1 MVKSVLVVVLVV
13 LALVS
18 LALLSWL
25 LVLYLEWPLWGALA
39 IFLGVLAVYFG
50 LKTLR
55 RFWVIS
61 RAKSKLLATE
71 RRVQTAA
78 QEGPDF
84 QAVLLQKWR
93 SAVDKLKGSQ
103 LRRFG
108 NPLYVLPWY
117 MVMGESGSGKT
128 TAITRSRLSP
138 MLRDS
143 QQTREIVQTTNC
155 DWWFFS
161 EAIVLDTAG
170 RYVSPDSATQDQQE
184 WDYLLELFGKYRAR
198 EGLNGLVVVID
209 APSLLA
215 QDAVLIEQ
223 RGQSL
228 RERLDQLM
236 RLFEKRLPI
245 YIMVT
250 KCDQVYGFAEW
261 AQQLTETQSQ
271 EAMGFLA
278 DQSLQVADEQKFAQE
293 AIEAL
298 STRLEKIRL
307 DASVR
312 GTALSPEMLL
322 LPGELLRLVP
332 GLQLFLKSALGNNPY
347 LEHPLLRGLF
357 LTSARQQPPQP
368 SRLGTLLPPAP
379 TSTENSKGLFIHDIF
394 SRILPKERHV
404 ALPGLIVGRWRRVTA
419 RLGVLSWLL
428 LFAAALI
435 FTWVSYL
442 STSGAITR
450 LGRAIPPGYGSPV
463 QTDAKS
469 EMDDLSAGLV
479 MIEMILAQE
488 KDWRTRWLA
497 FNPEIDWLE
506 ESLKQEFVKR
516 FRTIQNS
523 DSGVNLNLEALLK
536 SEDVSA
542 RAYALLGLAR
552 YINLV
557 QARIDGAGYDQILA
571 MPQLPPQLLQAL
583 EPRLDRKLVVG
594 VNSLMSAAIA
604 WSKPNDPYLLVNL
617 KRNREVLRQEVF
629 RSGELQW
636 LVDWA
641 NALTDVSPVTLDEFW
656 LNNPGGAGQVEIH
669 RGLTLAGKAR
679 IDGFLSELKQAL
691 PQETNLSSMVGRF
704 ESWFREQRLYEWHSL
719 AWGFMNG
726 ERLLGTEPT
735 YRDTVVSL
743 DKPSSPFDRFFVRLI
758 DEFRDI
764 SDENAPS
771 WLNLARYQFN
781 LHQQVQRQ
789 RLGFMKPAADLIT
802 AVNYSAGKALRESF
816 DQKTNLLPEAVAR
829 ARQDMALLARYHEQ
843 RAASLKPVLA
853 SETQALNLVTEF
865 LGGGGLPAVAA
876 QEPAAP
882 SPLAQMQSTFQ
893 DLRANSR
900 FKAFDDEA
908 IWRLIE
914 GPQKLIASYSLEQAS
929 CKLQEEW
936 DKGVMWKTRMAIS
949 PQEASNQLFDNQGSV
964 WAFLDGPAKNL
975 VSRPG
980 GVFGAAQRDGLQFPF
995 APGFMSFLNEAV
1007 SMRVDEVVRQKR
1019 AEASAG
1025 KTARLT
1031 LGAQPIGVNPGAK
1044 VRPYAAS
1051 LTLQCANEAIE
1062 LSNMNMQAS
1071 KTFVWSPQQCGEV
1084 TLQLKLD
1091 RISLT
1096 RRYPGPLGLANFLA
1110 EFSDGAR
1117 VFTPADF
1124 PSMAPRLEAL
1134 GVREIT
1140 LRYDMTGQ
1148 DQVQALARDHEFVME
1163 QASPSSRPAI
1173 SRLQIQVPPRAGR
1186 CWTSSWTTQEPL
1198 SVPRLIQQEAEKQVR
1213 KSNPGQSLK
1222 SGGKRSMTE

>member
-1 MVKSVLVVVLVV
+1 MVKSVLPVVLVV
-13 LALVS
+13 LALVL

-71 RRVQTAA
+71 RRLRATSQDR
-78 QEGPDF
+78 PDF
-84 QAVLLQKWR
+84 QAVLLKKWR

-103 LRRFG
+103 LRRLG
-108 NPLYVLPWY
+108 NPLYVLPWF

-128 TAITRSRLSP
+128 TAITRSRLTP

-143 QQTREIVQTTNC
+143 QQSHDIVQTANC

-170 RYVSPDSATQDQQE
+170 RYVSPDSAAQDQQE

-209 APSLLA
+209 APSLLG
-215 QDAVLIEQ
+215 QNTGLLEQ
-223 RGQSL
+223 RGQCL
-228 RERLDQLM
+228 RERIDQLM
-236 RLFEKRLPI
+236 RLLEMRLPI

-261 AQQLTETQSQ
+261 AQHLSETQSQ

-278 DQSLQVADEQKFAQE
+278 GQSLHIADEQKFAQE

-298 STRLEKIRL
+298 FTRLEKIRL

-312 GTALSPEMLL
+312 GTALSPELLL

-332 GLQLFLKSALGNNPY
+332 GLQLFLKAALGNNPY

-357 LTSARQQPPQP
+357 LTSGRQQPPQP
-368 SRLGTLLPPAP
+368 SRLGSLLPPAP
-379 TSTENSKGLFIHDIF
+379 ITEESNKGLFIHDIF
-394 SRILPKERHV
+394 SRILPKERHI

-428 LFAAALI
+428 LFTAALI
-435 FTWVSYL
+435 FIVVSYL
-442 STSGAITR
+442 STSDAIAR

-463 QTDAKS
+463 QTDTKS

-479 MIEMILAQE
+479 MVEMILAQE

-523 DSGVNLNLEALLK
+523 DSGLNFDLKPLLK
-536 SEDVSA
+536 SEDVTV

-552 YINLV
+552 QINLI
-557 QARIDGAGYDQILA
+557 QARMDGADYEKILA
-571 MPQLPPQLLQAL
+571 MPAMPAQLLQIM
-583 EPRLDRKLVVG
+583 EPKMDRKLMVG
-594 VNSLMSAAIA
+594 IDILMSASIA
-604 WSKPNDPYLLVNL
+604 WSKPNDPYLLATL

-629 RSGELQW
+629 RTGELQW
-636 LVDWA
+636 LADWA
-641 NALTDVSPVTLDEFW
+641 NALTDLPPVTLDEFW
-656 LNNPGGAGQVEIH
+656 LTNPGGAGQVEIN
-669 RGLTLAGKAR
+669 RGLTLAGKSR
-679 IDGFLSELKQAL
+679 IDAFLAELKQAL
-691 PQETNLSSMVGRF
+691 HQEANLSTTITQF
-704 ESWFREQRLYEWHSL
+704 ENWYKEQRLYQWHSL

-726 ERLLGTEPT
+726 ERLLTTEAV
-735 YRDTVVSL
+735 YRDTIVSL
-743 DKPSSPFDRFFVRLI
+743 DKTSSPFDRFFKRLI
-758 DEFRDI
+758 EEFRDI
-764 SDENAPS
+764 SDEDAPS
-771 WLNLARYQFN
+771 WLSLARYQFN
-781 LHQQVQRQ
+781 LQQQMQRQ
-789 RLGFMKPAADLIT
+789 KLRIVESAADLFT
-802 AVNYSAGKALRESF
+802 AVNNSAGKALRESF
-816 DQKTNLLPEAVAR
+816 DQKANLLPEAIAR
-829 ARQDMALLARYHEQ
+829 TRQDMVLLARYHEQ

-853 SETQALNLVTEF
+853 SETQALNLVTDF
-865 LGGGGLPAVAA
+865 LGGDPLPAVGS
-876 QEPAAP
+876 QESAAP

-893 DLRANSR
+893 DLKANSK
-900 FKAFDDEA
+900 FKAFEDAA
-908 IWRLIE
+908 IWHLIE
-914 GPQKLIASYSLEQAS
+914 GPQKLIANYSLEQAS

-980 GVFGAAQRDGLQFPF
+980 GVFAAAQRDGLQFPF
-995 APGFMSFLNEAV
+995 APGFMNFLNEAV
-1007 SMRVDEVVRQKR
+1007 GMRVDEVVRQKR
-1019 AEASAG
+1019 AESSSD

-1044 VRPYAAS
+1044 ARPYSAS

-1062 LSNMNMQAS
+1062 LSNMNMQSS

-1084 TLQLKLD
+1084 TLQIKLD
-1091 RISLT
+1091 KMSLT
-1096 RRYPGPLGLANFLA
+1096 RRYPGPLGLANFLS
-1110 EFSDGAR
+1110 EFRDGAR
-1117 VFTPADF
+1117 VFTSADF
-1124 PSMAPRLEAL
+1124 PSMATRLEAL
-1134 GVREIT
+1134 GVREMT

-1148 DQVQALARDHEFVME
+1148 DQVLALARDHEFLME

-1186 CWTSSWTTQEPL
+1186 CWTSSWTTQEPF
-1198 SVPRLIQQEAEKQVR
+1198 SVPRLIQQEAEKQARQNSPV
-1213 KSNPGQSLK
+1213 KSSK
-1222 SGGKRSMTE
+1222 SGAKSSMAE